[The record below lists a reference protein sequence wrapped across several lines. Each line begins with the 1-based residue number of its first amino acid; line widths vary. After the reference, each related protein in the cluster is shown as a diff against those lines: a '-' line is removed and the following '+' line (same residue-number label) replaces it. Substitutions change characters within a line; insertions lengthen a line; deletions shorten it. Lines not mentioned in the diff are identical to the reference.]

1 MGKANKVK
9 REFIDVRD
17 LVDLVQVLKDIA
29 DMKFHDLFAKRGGFQ
44 RFGESF
50 ADFFRLLDT
59 VNVAHPLISNTNKDV
74 CIVVVT
80 TEEGFIGDL
89 NNKVVT
95 RALEVRQEYPEARF
109 VTVGRKG
116 VAKLE
121 MMGVKSEKIY
131 EDLAEKSLYDIAVLL
146 KDHLVGQVMNGTYG
160 KVIVVYPWPKDL
172 QTVRARVVKL
182 LPADFIF
189 QKQVQTVESFT
200 KVIEESDPLDIIGY
214 LAGLWASSK
223 IYEVM
228 LDTSIAAVAAQS
240 QQLDTSLMNV
250 KKEAAG
256 VKLKWRKARKND
268 IDKSLRETFSS
279 RMMTKR

>member
-1 MGKANKVK
+1 M
-9 REFIDVRD
+9 
-17 LVDLVQVLKDIA
+17 
-29 DMKFHDLFAKRGGFQ
+29 
-44 RFGESF
+44 
-50 ADFFRLLDT
+50 
-59 VNVAHPLISNTNKDV
+59 
-74 CIVVVT
+74 
-80 TEEGFIGDL
+80 
-89 NNKVVT
+89 
-95 RALEVRQEYPEARF
+95 
-109 VTVGRKG
+109 
-116 VAKLE
+116 KLE
-121 MMGVKSEKIY
+121 MMGVKSEKTY
-131 EDLAEKSLYDIAVLL
+131 EELAEKTLYDIAVLL
-146 KDHLVGQVMNGTYG
+146 KDHLVSQVMNGVYG
-160 KVIVVYPWPKDL
+160 KVIIVYPWPKDL

-189 QKQVQTVESFT
+189 QKQAQTVEDFT

-214 LAGLWASSK
+214 LAGLWVSSK